1 MTAATELAA
10 HFAAPGYAALAEP
23 HLHEMKR
30 LLLDYCGVA
39 LSGSRARTG
48 EILRQYV
55 VAAGGEQQATVLGSG
70 DRVPMAQAAFANAVA
85 EHSIELDD
93 VDDLALFHHGP
104 PVVSAALA
112 AAEHRGASGHNLL
125 VAMLAGCEMMNRLS
139 LATNP
144 TLRDRGFHTTPACG
158 VFGGAVAA
166 GRLLGLSAGELTS
179 ALGLAGAQAGGL
191 MEMYGPSMQ
200 KRINPGPAA
209 RDGVVSAELAALGFT
224 GADTILDGPR
234 GFGAAFAGGLDT
246 AALLG
251 GLGTSVPVAVEY
263 KPYSAAR
270 PIHNAIDCAL
280 NLSRR
285 HAIDPAAIEKVVVH
299 RHPAWAA
306 YHANDAPATYHEAQ
320 VSLPFSVALAFTEGR
335 AFPDQYADDRL
346 RRPDLAG
353 LARRVS
359 IQTQDSLPR
368 GVSCRMVVTLA
379 GGREFEEQ
387 VDDPKGSAG
396 NPMTDDE
403 LTAKFRHLAGP
414 VLGAGR
420 AETAVSAI
428 WAIADAK
435 DVSALIDALSPQP
448 GPQPGEPHAA

>member
-10 HFAAPGYAALAEP
+10 HFAEPEYATLAES

-48 EILRQYV
+48 EILREYV
-55 VAAGGEQQATVLGSG
+55 VKAGGEEQATVLGSG
-70 DRVPMAQAAFANAVA
+70 YRVPMAQAAFANSVA

-112 AAEHRGASGHNLL
+112 AAEHRGASGHELL

-144 TLRDRGFHTTPACG
+144 VLRDRGFHTTPTCG
-158 VFGGAVAA
+158 VFGAAVAA
-166 GRLLGLSAGELTS
+166 GRLLGLTAGELTS

-234 GFGAAFAGGLDT
+234 GFGAAFADRLNS
-246 AALLG
+246 AVLLG
-251 GLGTSVPVAVEY
+251 ELGTSVPVVVEY

-285 HAIDPAAIEKVVVH
+285 HAIEAASIERVVVH

-306 YHANDAPATYHEAQ
+306 YHTNDAPKTYHEAQ
-320 VSLPFSVALAFTEGR
+320 VSLPFSVALAFAEGR
-335 AFPDQYADDRL
+335 AFPDQYADERL
-346 RRPDLAG
+346 GRPELAG
-353 LARRVS
+353 LARRVT
-359 IQTQDSLPR
+359 IETQDSLPR

-379 GGREFEEQ
+379 DGREFEEQ
-387 VDDPKGSAG
+387 VDDPKGSVG
-396 NPMTDDE
+396 NPMTDED
-403 LTAKFRHLAGP
+403 LADKFRHLAGP
-414 VLGAGR
+414 VLGPDRVENAI
-420 AETAVSAI
+420 TAI

-435 DVSALIDALSPQP
+435 DVSALIDVLSPHQ
-448 GPQPGEPHAA
+448 GGSNAA

>member
-10 HFAAPGYAALAEP
+10 HFAEPRYATLAEP
-23 HLHEMKR
+23 YLHEMKR

-48 EILRQYV
+48 QILREYV
-55 VAAGGEQQATVLGSG
+55 VKTGGEEQATVFGSG
-70 DRVPMAQAAFANAVA
+70 HRVPMAQAAFANSVA

-112 AAEHRGASGHNLL
+112 AAEHRGAGGRDLL

-144 TLRDRGFHTTPACG
+144 TLRDRGFHTTPTCG
-158 VFGGAVAA
+158 VFGAAVAS
-166 GRLLGLSAGELTS
+166 GRLLGLDAGELTS

-209 RDGVVSAELAALGFT
+209 RDGVVSAELAVLGFT

-234 GFGAAFAGGLDT
+234 GFGAAFAGGLNT

-251 GLGTSVPVAVEY
+251 ELGTSVPVVVEY

-280 NLSRR
+280 NLARR
-285 HAIDPAAIEKVVVH
+285 EAIDPASIQRVVVH

-306 YHANDAPATYHEAQ
+306 YHTNDAPKTYHEAQ
-320 VSLPFSVALAFTEGR
+320 VSLPFSVALAFVEGR
-335 AFPDQYADDRL
+335 AFPDQYADERL
-346 RRPDLAG
+346 GRPDLAG
-353 LARRVS
+353 LARRVT
-359 IQTQDSLPR
+359 IETQDSLPR

-379 GGREFEEQ
+379 DGREFEEQ
-387 VDDPKGSAG
+387 VDDPKGSVG
-396 NPMTDDE
+396 NPMTDEE
-403 LTAKFRHLAGP
+403 LTDKFRHLADP
-414 VLGAGR
+414 VLGAGQV
-420 AETAVSAI
+420 ENAVSAI
-428 WAIADAK
+428 WAIADTK
-435 DVSALIDALSPQP
+435 DISALIDVL
-448 GPQPGEPHAA
+448 GPHQGEPHVA

>member
-10 HFAAPGYAALAEP
+10 HFAEPGYGTLAESR
-23 HLHEMKR
+23 LHEMKR

-48 EILRQYV
+48 EILREYV
-55 VAAGGEQQATVLGSG
+55 VKAGGEEQATVLGSG
-70 DRVPMAQAAFANAVA
+70 YRVPMAQAAFANAVA

-112 AAEHRGASGHNLL
+112 AAEHRGVGGRDLL

-144 TLRDRGFHTTPACG
+144 ALRDRGFHTTPVCG
-158 VFGGAVAA
+158 VFGAAVAA

-234 GFGAAFAGGLDT
+234 GLGAAFAGGLNT

-251 GLGTSVPVAVEY
+251 ELGMSVPVVVEY

-285 HAIDPAAIEKVVVH
+285 HAIDPARIERVVVH

-306 YHANDAPATYHEAQ
+306 YHTNDSPRTYHEAQ

-335 AFPDQYADDRL
+335 AFPDQYADERLDRS
-346 RRPDLAG
+346 DLAG
-353 LARRVS
+353 LARRVT
-359 IQTQDSLPR
+359 IETLHSLPR

-379 GGREFEEQ
+379 DGREFSEQ

-396 NPMTDDE
+396 NPMTDEE
-403 LTAKFRHLAGP
+403 LADKFRHLAGP

-420 AETAVSAI
+420 ASSAVSAI
-428 WAIADAK
+428 WAIGDTK
-435 DVSALIDALSPQP
+435 DVSVLIDVLSPHQ
-448 GPQPGEPHAA
+448 GEPNAA